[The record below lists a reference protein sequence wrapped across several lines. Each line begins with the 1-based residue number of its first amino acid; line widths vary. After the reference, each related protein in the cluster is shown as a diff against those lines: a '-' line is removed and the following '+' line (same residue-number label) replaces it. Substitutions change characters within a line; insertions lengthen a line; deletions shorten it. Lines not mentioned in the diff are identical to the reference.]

1 MNFNS
6 RERRGTARLMSAL
19 QARALY
25 KGFESRDRLRNDG
38 CRGFKGYDVRNRTGG
53 GRATKRTV
61 CELGV
66 ASRVVVRVVRGH
78 WGGNGCGTELQQK
91 RRTTCRHEAHGHVG
105 TKQEHD
111 QQEAGHQVAPA
122 TVEWALP
129 HVLVASDFVLLQSIP
144 S

>member
-6 RERRGTARLMSAL
+6 RERRGTARLVSAL

-25 KGFESRDRLRNDG
+25 KGFKSGDRLRNDG

-53 GRATKRTV
+53 RRATKRTV
-61 CELGV
+61 CELRV
-66 ASRVVVRVVRGH
+66 ASRVVVLVVRGH

-91 RRTTCRHEAHGHVG
+91 RRTTCRHEANGHVR

-122 TVEWALP
+122 TVE
-129 HVLVASDFVLLQSIP
+129 
-144 S
+144 